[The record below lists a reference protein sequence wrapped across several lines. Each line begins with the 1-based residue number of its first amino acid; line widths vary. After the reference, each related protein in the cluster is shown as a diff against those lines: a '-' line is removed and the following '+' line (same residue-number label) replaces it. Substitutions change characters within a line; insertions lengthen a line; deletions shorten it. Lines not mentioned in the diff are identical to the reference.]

1 MLTGLIYSPHHGSIP
16 SGAAR
21 FVAAKSKDAQGVM
34 HIMLHSP
41 AFIPLLHGE
50 VGILDELLLFGA
62 PLVVVI
68 IILAIASRRARKNAP
83 PRERTRPSPETT
95 ASAETTKDAE
105 RS

>member
-68 IILAIASRRARKNAP
+68 IILAIASRRARKNAQ
-83 PRERTRPSPETT
+83 PRERTRSPSQIVQPPNDSTDT
-95 ASAETTKDAE
+95 LP
-105 RS
+105 